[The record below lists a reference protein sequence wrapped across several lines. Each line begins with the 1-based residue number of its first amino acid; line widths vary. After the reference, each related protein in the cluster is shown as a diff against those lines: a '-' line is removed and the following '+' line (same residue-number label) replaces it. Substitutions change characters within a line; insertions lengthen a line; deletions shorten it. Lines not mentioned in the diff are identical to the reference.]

1 MKTLGRYLFA
11 LLGIAAI
18 LGGLGAVKYKQISSL
33 IAMGKA
39 MQASGP
45 PPEAVA
51 TTAVRKDTWQ
61 ATLEAVGSVAAAK
74 GVTVSN
80 DAPGIVSAIHFES
93 GTTVRQG
100 QVLVELDSNV
110 ERAQLASV
118 LARQELAQVNAKRT
132 RALVAADAIA
142 RSQQDNDDA
151 VVRTSGSDLAQL
163 QAQISRKV
171 VRAPFSGKLGI
182 RLINLGQYLNPG
194 TAIAEL
200 AATETVFVDF
210 TLPQEELKRLAL
222 GMPVRVVIEGE
233 GTAPVDGS
241 LAAIDPAIDA
251 TTRSIKLR
259 ASLPNGDAKLLPG
272 MFARVSVVLPESRDV
287 TILPASALV
296 HASYGDSV
304 FVVEDRKDEAGNP
317 VTGPNGKPAKV
328 ARQQFVKVSETRGDF
343 AAVTNGVTGGQEI
356 VSAGAFKLRNGAPI
370 AVKNDADQP
379 KAELTPHPE
388 NH

>member
-1 MKTLGRYLFA
+1 MRTLGRYLFA
-11 LLGIAAI
+11 LLGVAAI

-33 IAMGKA
+33 VAMGHA

-45 PPEAVA
+45 PPESVA
-51 TTAVRKDTWQ
+51 TTAVRNDTWQ
-61 ATLEAVGSVAAAK
+61 STLDAVGSVAAAK

-93 GTTVRQG
+93 GATVRQG

-132 RALVAADAIA
+132 RALVAADAIP
-142 RSQQDNDDA
+142 RSQQDSDDA
-151 VVRTSGSDLAQL
+151 VVRTSGSDLDQL
-163 QAQISRKV
+163 RAQIDRKI

-182 RLINLGQYLNPG
+182 RLVNLGQYLNPG
-194 TAIAEL
+194 TSIAEL

-210 TLPQEELKRLAL
+210 TLPQEELRRLSL
-222 GMPVRVVIEGE
+222 GMPVHVVIEGE

-259 ASLPNGDAKLLPG
+259 ASLPNRDEKLLPG
-272 MFARVSVVLPESRDV
+272 MFARISVVLPDTRAV
-287 TILPASALV
+287 TILPVSALV

-304 FVVEDRKDEAGNP
+304 FVVDDRKDDAGNP
-317 VTGPNGKPAKV
+317 VTSADGHPAKV
-328 ARQQFVKVSETRGDF
+328 ARQQFVKVCETRGDF
-343 AAVTNGVTGGQEI
+343 AAVTNGVTAGQE
-356 VSAGAFKLRNGAPI
+356 VVTAGAFKLHNGAPI
-370 AVKNDADQP
+370 FVNTAAEQP
-379 KAELTPHPE
+379 KADLAPHPE

>member
-1 MKTLGRYLFA
+1 MRTLGRYLFA
-11 LLGIAAI
+11 LLGLLAI
-18 LGGLGAVKYKQISSL
+18 LGGLGAVKYKQISTL
-33 IAMGKA
+33 IATGRA
-39 MQASGP
+39 MQAAGP

-51 TTAVRKDTWQ
+51 TTLVGKDTWQ
-61 ATLEAVGSVAAAK
+61 STLDAVGSVAAAK

-93 GTTVRQG
+93 GASVRQG
-100 QVLVELDSNV
+100 QVLLELDSNV

-132 RALVAADAIA
+132 RALVAADAIPK
-142 RSQQDNDDA
+142 SQQDTDDA
-151 VVRTSGSDLAQL
+151 IVRTSGSDLEQL
-163 QAQISRKV
+163 RAQIDRKV

-182 RLINLGQYLNPG
+182 RLVNLGQYLNPG

-210 TLPQEELKRLAL
+210 TLPQEELRRLTL

-233 GTAPVDGS
+233 GTAPADGS

-251 TTRSIKLR
+251 MTRSIKLR
-259 ASLPNGDAKLLPG
+259 ASLPNRDEKLLPG
-272 MFARVSVVLPESRDV
+272 MFARISVVLPDTREV
-287 TILPASALV
+287 TILPVSALV

-304 FVVEDRKDEAGNP
+304 FVVEDRKDDSGNP
-317 VTGPNGKPAKV
+317 VLAADGHPAKV

-343 AAVTNGVTGGQEI
+343 AAVTNGVTAGQE
-356 VSAGAFKLRNGAPI
+356 VVTAGAFKLHNGAPVVVN
-370 AVKNDADQP
+370 AAADQAKP
-379 KAELTPHPE
+379 ELQPHPE

>member
-1 MKTLGRYLFA
+1 MRTLGRYVFA
-11 LLGIAAI
+11 LLGVAAI
-18 LGGLGAVKYKQISSL
+18 LGGLGAVKYKQIATL
-33 IAMGKA
+33 IAMGHA

-61 ATLEAVGSVAAAK
+61 STLDAVGSVAAAK

-93 GTTVRQG
+93 GTMIKQG

-118 LARQELAQVNAKRT
+118 LARQELAEVNAKRT
-132 RALVAADAIA
+132 RALVAADAIP

-151 VVRTSGSDLAQL
+151 IVRTSGSDLSQL
-163 QAQISRKV
+163 RAQIDRKI

-182 RLINLGQYLNPG
+182 RLVNLGQYLNPG

-210 TLPQEELKRLAL
+210 TLPQEELRRLTL

-233 GTAPVDGS
+233 GTAPADGS

-259 ASLPNGDAKLLPG
+259 ASLPNRDEKLLPG
-272 MFARVSVVLPESRDV
+272 MFARISVILPETRDV
-287 TILPASALV
+287 TILPVSALV

-304 FVVEDRKDEAGNP
+304 FVVEDRKDDAGNP
-317 VTGPNGKPAKV
+317 VTGADGHPAKV
-328 ARQQFVKVSETRGDF
+328 ARQQFVRVSETRGDF
-343 AAVTNGVTGGQEI
+343 AAVTNGVTAGQEI
-356 VSAGAFKLRNGAPI
+356 VTAGAFKLHNGAPVVVN
-370 AVKNDADQP
+370 ASAEQP
-379 KAELTPHPE
+379 KADLAPHPE